1 MAIVFEK
8 QTSTVFV
15 IIRSIWDQLNR
26 RRKYQCLLLLGLMVF
41 SAFTEM
47 ISLGAVVPFL
57 GVLSEPENVFQYA
70 IIADLA
76 PIFGITS
83 AEQLIFPITA
93 VFCLAALISGTIR
106 IMQLWASTRI
116 AYSVGHDLSTSA
128 FLRTL
133 YQPYEQHLERNS
145 SEVIAGVHKVDNVFV
160 VLIQM
165 FILVNAV
172 IMSITVIVALTLIDP
187 FIAMLVFV
195 GFGGI
200 YGMITLLTKRRLSI
214 NSKKVAREEIY
225 RLKALQEGLGGIRDV
240 ILGGYQSVYGD
251 IYSRSDWPLRKAE
264 GSNALLRLSPHYVVE
279 TLGIIFIAIVAYV
292 LCRKVGETTVVPI
305 IGAFVFGARRLL
317 PALQQINFCFGTIFG
332 KLASLEDALVLLHQP
347 LSRKANAAPPPPL
360 GFQKDIH
367 FESVYFRYAQKE
379 PFILEGLDLRIPQ
392 GVRVGFVGP
401 TGSGKSTTL
410 DLLMGLLKPTMGR
423 VLVDDMPL
431 KGEILWAWQLAIAHV
446 PQNIFLAD
454 ITLAENIAFGQPPE
468 AIDMARVR
476 QAARG
481 AHISEFI
488 QNNTE
493 GGYNTL
499 VGERGI
505 RLSGG
510 QRQRIGIARALYKNA
525 SVLIFDEATS
535 SLDNTTEAEVMDAIE
550 EIGSASDLTILIIA
564 HRVTTV
570 RNCDIIVKVEQGR
583 ATLCTYEQL
592 LS

>member
-225 RLKALQEGLGGIRDV
+225 RLKALQE
-240 ILGGYQSVYGD
+240 
-251 IYSRSDWPLRKAE
+251 
-264 GSNALLRLSPHYVVE
+264 
-279 TLGIIFIAIVAYV
+279 
-292 LCRKVGETTVVPI
+292 
-305 IGAFVFGARRLL
+305 
-317 PALQQINFCFGTIFG
+317 
-332 KLASLEDALVLLHQP
+332 
-347 LSRKANAAPPPPL
+347 
-360 GFQKDIH
+360 
-367 FESVYFRYAQKE
+367 
-379 PFILEGLDLRIPQ
+379 
-392 GVRVGFVGP
+392 
-401 TGSGKSTTL
+401 
-410 DLLMGLLKPTMGR
+410 
-423 VLVDDMPL
+423 
-431 KGEILWAWQLAIAHV
+431 
-446 PQNIFLAD
+446 
-454 ITLAENIAFGQPPE
+454 
-468 AIDMARVR
+468 
-476 QAARG
+476 
-481 AHISEFI
+481 
-488 QNNTE
+488 NT
-493 GGYNTL
+493 
-499 VGERGI
+499 
-505 RLSGG
+505 
-510 QRQRIGIARALYKNA
+510 
-525 SVLIFDEATS
+525 
-535 SLDNTTEAEVMDAIE
+535 
-550 EIGSASDLTILIIA
+550 
-564 HRVTTV
+564 
-570 RNCDIIVKVEQGR
+570 
-583 ATLCTYEQL
+583 
-592 LS
+592 